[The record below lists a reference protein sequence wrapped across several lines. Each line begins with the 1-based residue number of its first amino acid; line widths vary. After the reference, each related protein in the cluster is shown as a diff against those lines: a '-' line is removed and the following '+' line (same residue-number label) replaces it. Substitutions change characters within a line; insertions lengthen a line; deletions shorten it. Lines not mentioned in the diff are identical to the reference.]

1 MKTPAVLVTFLI
13 VNYVCQEFFQLFG
26 LNSVA
31 TIFSL
36 VLSLSIIALVTW
48 SYSRYSGNIR
58 DIAAGIDAGVAW
70 IWEHYL

>member
-13 VNYVCQEFFQLFG
+13 VNYVFQEFFQLFG

-36 VLSLSIIALVTW
+36 LLTLAIIALVTW

-58 DIAAGIDAGVAW
+58 DVAGGIDAGVAW
-70 IWEHYL
+70 IWEYYL

>member
-1 MKTPAVLVTFLI
+1 MRTPAVLVTILI

-26 LNSVA
+26 LDSIA

-36 VLSLSIIALVTW
+36 ILTLAIIALVTW

-58 DIAAGIDAGVAW
+58 DIASGIDSAVEFLW
-70 IWEHYL
+70 QNYL